1 MEALGKPVTEYGSS
15 SRSKRKGLN
24 PWIPSLESNQVKVAF
39 ELHRSRKGRKEMLT
53 LCVEGYSSIDSA
65 NERASS
71 AAKSTRLITAF
82 SFLSPARH
90 LPSGCS
96 QASCTGGQELR
107 LAGYSLRPLPTR
119 FFSSGPK
126 LPFFAWKSL
135 FVLILF
141 ASLGPTMPA
150 PLLPHCVAIDSVLSG
165 KKLILP
171 RLTIR
176 LLVNGVWVHPTC
188 WSFRLCKPR

>member
-1 MEALGKPVTEYGSS
+1 MRLLEENIALDAWKSRNFDFISKIYHIKSFKKYNWNQIKLRLLLSYTEAEREGKRCLRYAWS
-15 SRSKRKGLN
+15 
-24 PWIPSLESNQVKVAF
+24 
-39 ELHRSRKGRKEMLT
+39 
-53 LCVEGYSSIDSA
+53 EGYSSIDSA

-126 LPFFAWKSL
+126 LPFFA
-135 FVLILF
+135 
-141 ASLGPTMPA
+141 
-150 PLLPHCVAIDSVLSG
+150 
-165 KKLILP
+165 
-171 RLTIR
+171 
-176 LLVNGVWVHPTC
+176 
-188 WSFRLCKPR
+188 